1 MLKDSQAITTMVT
14 TNPER
19 SKRFY
24 GDVLGLRLVMDSP
37 EDAGLV
43 YEAGKGSRLML
54 YLRDRPSSSDATSIG
69 FAVDDVPST
78 VRDLRSRGVTFEE
91 YDMPG
96 LKTVDGIATMGQE
109 QAAWFKDPDG
119 NIIGVF
125 NGPI

>member
-1 MLKDSQAITTMVT
+1 MLRDSQAVTTMVT
-14 TNPER
+14 TNRER
-19 SKRFY
+19 TKRFY
-24 GDVLGLRLVMDSP
+24 GDVLGLRLVMDLPDGS
-37 EDAGLV
+37 GLV
-43 YEAGKGSRLML
+43 YEAGKGSRVML
-54 YLRDRPSSSDATSIG
+54 YMREKPSSSDATSIG
-69 FAVDDVPST
+69 FVVDDVRTT

-96 LKTVDGIATMGQE
+96 IKTVDGIATMGQE

>member
-1 MLKDSQAITTMVT
+1 
-14 TNPER
+14 
-19 SKRFY
+19 
-24 GDVLGLRLVMDSP
+24 MDLPDGS
-37 EDAGLV
+37 GLV
-43 YEAGKGSRLML
+43 YEAGKGSRVML
-54 YLRDRPSSSDATSIG
+54 YMREKPSSSDATSIG
-69 FAVDDVPST
+69 FVVDDVRTT

-96 LKTVDGIATMGQE
+96 IKTVDGIATMGQE